1 MFATGLPPAAHSLHM
16 SYDDFAQQ
24 IADSERKSRKQTDI
38 VFGSIL
44 LGVGLLITLGTYD
57 AAASSSSGGTYIIAY
72 GPMIVGAIRLFRG
85 LAS

>member
-1 MFATGLPPAAHSLHM
+1 M

-24 IADSERKSRKQTDI
+24 IAESERKSRKQTDI

-44 LGVGLLITLGTYD
+44 LAVGVLITLGTYD

>member
-1 MFATGLPPAAHSLHM
+1 M

-24 IADSERKSRKQTDI
+24 MAESEARSRKQSDLMW
-38 VFGSIL
+38 GAIL
-44 LGVGLLITLGTYD
+44 LGVGLLITLVTYD
-57 AAASSSSGGTYIIAY
+57 SASREGGTYVIAY

>member
-1 MFATGLPPAAHSLHM
+1 M

-24 IADSERKSRKQTDI
+24 IAESERKSRKQTDI

-44 LGVGLLITLGTYD
+44 LGIGLLITLGTYD

>member
-1 MFATGLPPAAHSLHM
+1 M

-24 IADSERKSRKQTDI
+24 MEDSERRSRKQADLLW
-38 VFGSIL
+38 GAIL
-44 LGVGLLITLGTYD
+44 LGLGLVITMVTYD
-57 AAASSSSGGTYIIAY
+57 SASREGGTYVVAY